1 MSKLV
6 KRVVPFTIVGTPV
19 NVHSGPT
26 SFSPVINALEP
37 ETEILV
43 VGEKQ
48 GYLKL
53 LHGGYV
59 MKSSHT
65 QLNEKKLKENLGK
78 KVLEGKIKNIRVGKK
93 IKLNI
98 FGSNPFEGANVR
110 IKDGTTISDRNGGG
124 IIPDDE
130 KGENRIWSVESI
142 DTSSREVTLID
153 PSTGGRRTVGFDEAE
168 FGDPKSVP
176 SSDGKNNDENKNKTK
191 YQSFDEYLS
200 SKGTSEADLEN
211 YNTTMSF
218 ASGDAV
224 QGVIENIKSFL
235 PSEKFEITSTRN
247 VFGMPYQ
254 FSAIT
259 DIRVDD
265 TMNESSFG
273 RKYSQKIVSRAPI
286 LIMQAGTPN
295 FLKGFNDDQKKSIAE
310 SLSSTVSSS
319 DIDKVM
325 NSEGKY
331 YSFKDASVPYYRG
344 VNEMCRAMAA
354 MLGLNNKEITVN
366 GYDSPVSLHEIDWR
380 KTTLKPNF
388 GYYRGAV
395 GFYVNSEAQMQDGIS
410 NGTRQSQLA
419 GQVNQISDQA
429 AELQFIL
436 GGVASV
442 GVPGL
447 SSLAN
452 EVKEKTGQD
461 AAAKAASNKDSASN
475 TGVIG
480 GLINNINTLMAGGK
494 LIFPEI
500 WSDSSFTKNYN
511 ITIKLDSP
519 DCDTLSIYLNILVPL
534 AHILGFCLPRYSGSN
549 AYVSPYIVRAYL
561 RSMFHVD
568 MGIITNCDILKGDNQ
583 AWNQDGLPTQI
594 TVQMT
599 IKDLYSVMAAFMSK
613 EDKGNNFFG
622 DDLIANPAQLDYLGN
637 LCGINVAVPD
647 FGRTLALWYAIRN
660 PATGLSDAL
669 NRTYS
674 KLAGVINNAW
684 ENLFNSHFRM

>member
-1 MSKLV
+1 MSKLNR
-6 KRVVPFTIVGTPV
+6 KVVPFTIEGTPV
-19 NVHSGPT
+19 NVHAGPT

-37 ETEILV
+37 NTEILV
-43 VGEKQ
+43 VGETQ

-65 QLNEKKLKENLGK
+65 RLNEKKLKENLGK
-78 KVLEGKIKNIRVGKK
+78 KVLEGKIKNIKINK
-93 IKLNI
+93 IKLNTT
-98 FGSNPFEGANVR
+98 GSDPFAGANVK
-110 IKDGTTISDRNGGG
+110 IKDGIAITDRDGGDL
-124 IIPDDE
+124 IPDDE
-130 KGENRIWSVESI
+130 KGDNRIWAVEKINTYERTVS
-142 DTSSREVTLID
+142 LID

-168 FGDPKSVP
+168 FGDPKKV
-176 SSDGKNNDENKNKTK
+176 SSYTPTGNEEDKTQ
-191 YQSFDEYLS
+191 YLSIDDYLS
-200 SKGTSEADLEN
+200 SKGTSISDLEN
-211 YNTTMSF
+211 YNTIMEY
-218 ASGDAV
+218 SGGGAATSIINSIRDFYPNEEFK
-224 QGVIENIKSFL
+224 ID
-235 PSEKFEITSTRN
+235 STRH

-254 FSAIT
+254 FSPIT
-259 DIRVDD
+259 DIRTDD
-265 TMNESSFG
+265 SMNDSSFG

-295 FLKGFNDDQKKSIAE
+295 FLKGFNDDQKKSIVD
-310 SLSSTVSSS
+310 SLSGNVSKS
-319 DIDKVM
+319 DLDDLV

-331 YSFKDASVPYYRG
+331 YSFKDASIPYYRG

-354 MLGLNNKEITVN
+354 MLGLNTKQVTLN
-366 GYDSPVSLHEIDWR
+366 GYDVPVELAKVDWR
-380 KTTLKPNF
+380 KTSEKPNW

-436 GGVASV
+436 GGVAST
-442 GVPGL
+442 GIPGL

-452 EVKEKTGQD
+452 LAKEKTGQD
-461 AAAKAASNKDSASN
+461 AAAKAASDKDSASN
-475 TGVIG
+475 TGVVG
-480 GLINNINTLMAGGK
+480 SLMNNINTLMAGGK

-519 DCDTLSIYLNILVPL
+519 DCDTFSIYMNILVPL

-583 AWNQDGLPTQI
+583 AWNQDGLPTQV

-613 EDKGNNFFG
+613 ESKGNNFFG

-660 PATGLSDAL
+660 PGTGITDAL
-669 NRTYS
+669 NRIYS
-674 KLAGVINNAW
+674 KMAGTINNAW
-684 ENLFNSHFRM
+684 ENLFNTHFRM